1 MQLGSG
7 GSRGRVAWWLAVLAL
22 AALLT
27 YVLLDVVGTL
37 ALGVFVYYVVRPLNE
52 RVARHLPSDA
62 AASVTFVGVVVPL
75 VAVVGYVVA
84 VAARELLAA
93 FGGRSEP
100 VSSLVAPYLG
110 LESLSGARQTAVE
123 AALDR
128 PLAVVSANSDVAR
141 RAADALLALLGAAS
155 GVLFV
160 LFVAGAVAYFLLQDG
175 DRCYRWC
182 HEYLFAEESVLDAY
196 LRAVDRDLE
205 TVYLGNVFSVGL
217 VAVGA
222 AVVYNA
228 YNLLAPAAVEMPIP
242 TALALATGLAS
253 FVPIVVGKLVY
264 VPLTGGLSVAA
275 LRTDPGLVAYPVGLF
290 LVALVCLDIVP
301 QTVVRPYLS
310 GRDLHTGA
318 TMLSY
323 VLGATVFGWYG
334 LFVGPLVLVL
344 VVQAARIVLPELVD
358 GRELTPTVSGP
369 AAVGSDPPPAGDAVA
384 EADDGS

>member
-205 TVYLGNVFSVGL
+205 TVYLGNVFSVVV
-217 VAVGA
+217 VAFSA

>member
-27 YVLLDVVGTL
+27 YVLLDVIGTL

-52 RVARHLPSDA
+52 RVTRHLPSDA

-110 LESLSGARQTAVE
+110 LETLSGARQTAVE

-128 PLAVVSANSDVAR
+128 PLAVVSANSDMAR

-264 VPLTGGLSVAA
+264 VPLTGGLAVAA

-290 LVALVCLDIVP
+290 LVALVCLDILP

-369 AAVGSDPPPAGDAVA
+369 AAVGSDPPPTGDAVA
-384 EADDGS
+384 DADDGS